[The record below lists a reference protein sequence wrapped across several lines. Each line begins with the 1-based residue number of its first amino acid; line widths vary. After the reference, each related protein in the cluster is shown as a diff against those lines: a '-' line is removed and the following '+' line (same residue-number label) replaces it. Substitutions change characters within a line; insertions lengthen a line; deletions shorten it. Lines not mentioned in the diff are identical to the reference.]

1 MAFKWIVQ
9 FLELCSFN
17 FNASE
22 TTAELENYSLPILN
36 KALDAIN
43 DHVTLLGGKV
53 AVPLA
58 FDPTKGSVS
67 TTTGEKRMPPGLS
80 SKEADKYD
88 PSKVQ

>member
-1 MAFKWIVQ
+1 M
-9 FLELCSFN
+9 
-17 FNASE
+17 
-22 TTAELENYSLPILN
+22 
-36 KALDAIN
+36 
-43 DHVTLLGGKV
+43 TLLGGKV

-88 PSKVQ
+88 PTKVK